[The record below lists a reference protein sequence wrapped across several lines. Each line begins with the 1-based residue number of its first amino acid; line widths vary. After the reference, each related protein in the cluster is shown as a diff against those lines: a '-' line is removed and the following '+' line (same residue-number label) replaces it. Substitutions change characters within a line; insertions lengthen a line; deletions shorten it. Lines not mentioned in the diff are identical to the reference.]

1 MHTFSL
7 VHVGGDGLSVTTVV
21 VVDKVVVDAAAAA
34 VDVVFVIVVDAV
46 VDDIGVDELRASVVP
61 VNALDSSFHSSN
73 AMSCFLQLLITFV
86 LTLHHLVLQSPFLHV
101 PGHLLLA

>member
-1 MHTFSL
+1 MGMVAFAVVVPTA
-7 VHVGGDGLSVTTVV
+7 VAVV
-21 VVDKVVVDAAAAA
+21 VVVVA
-34 VDVVFVIVVDAV
+34 V
-46 VDDIGVDELRASVVP
+46 VDELRASVVP